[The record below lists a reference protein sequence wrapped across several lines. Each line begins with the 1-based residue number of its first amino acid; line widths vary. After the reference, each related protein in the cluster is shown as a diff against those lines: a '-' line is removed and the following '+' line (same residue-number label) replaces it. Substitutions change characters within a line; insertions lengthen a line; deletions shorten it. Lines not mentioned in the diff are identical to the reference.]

1 MIVSNFLGFL
11 GFTRSARTI
20 LVFNFIRY
28 RILQVGLLP
37 VCNHQQVP
45 FAYKMYTT
53 DDETGWKQSTA
64 FKRAFSINVEIEFVG
79 VWSVFD
85 LSHHIN
91 NPCADCANIVRD
103 TVDSVGLIPRRLP
116 FTQVDNNIR
125 YFRHALSLDEH
136 RAWVDI
142 SFVILKIKGPHCC
155 KLVVSNPV
163 HGTAQHTMITK

>member
-1 MIVSNFLGFL
+1 MHLRVLPWCLYSSCSRWNVGDQHVPKTRLIGFSHFLDFL

-20 LVFNFIRY
+20 QVLYFTHY

-85 LSHHIN
+85 LSLLIN
-91 NPCADCANIVRD
+91 FLALIVRI
-103 TVDSVGLIPRRLP
+103 TPGIPLI
-116 FTQVDNNIR
+116 QWD
-125 YFRHALSLDEH
+125 
-136 RAWVDI
+136 
-142 SFVILKIKGPHCC
+142 
-155 KLVVSNPV
+155 
-163 HGTAQHTMITK
+163 